1 MVHNA
6 ERQQVDMSQFPNI
19 MAIMENLNAVPEFVA
34 AQPDKQPDAQV

>member
-19 MAIMENLNAVPEFVA
+19 CSIMENLKVLPEFVA
-34 AQPDKQPDAQV
+34 AQPSNQPDAQE